1 MDLGNGQDDL
11 HSVRRNHKDQVTQN
25 EPEPGAML
33 YKRITAA
40 GDIKT
45 STMPW
50 LVRLTSGNVLVLS
63 TFDVKEHVMA
73 IILWFGMMN
82 VQFGKK
88 MLLLIHISQHLVKGV
103 VHQFQ
108 TITMIWL
115 LREYKL
121 DGPSLRTCTCIV
133 TSMWSL
139 KPVLGCMSDVL
150 PVHGHRKK
158 TYVMLTSIIGVTCTL
173 TIGLTSSDS
182 LSSAGVVLCLCGM
195 TLQAVTCDLLT
206 EARYSEQIKKKPEY
220 GPDLVVYAWGGVSV
234 GSMFAVGLAGWII
247 ANLGARAVFLVCM
260 APSALII
267 PAAASNMFEEMPLSK
282 SEVSTLRSVF
292 LHQPEIIYLC
302 ALVTGT
308 SLSLSSFSVLVE
320 SQATKC
326 IVAVI
331 AIAAILISSYL
342 ILRPDIFKV
351 VAYFALQACLG
362 VSISSA
368 SLFFYADQPLQY
380 PEGPHLSIA
389 FLSFVLCF
397 ATSAVSLVGL
407 VFYLK
412 CMKGWSFR
420 QVLAIGTILLTI
432 LPMLLETMVFLRIN
446 ISLGIPDWF
455 LLLGSS
461 ISTVIARQWQ
471 WLPGILL
478 VSYICPSGMEA
489 TMLGLLAGC
498 THVGSQVSDHM
509 GALLLNWLEV
519 NPKGSTAE
527 SREFNH
533 LWKASLLANF
543 ISVCSIV
550 LIPILIPNVKQIDM
564 LSCIKGNCSATW
576 RHVSGQASQAP
587 DS

>member
-1 MDLGNGQDDL
+1 MEDDL
-11 HSVRRNHKDQVTQN
+11 RSVRRTHQEQVSEN

-33 YKRITAA
+33 YKRRTSVS
-40 GDIKT
+40 DMKT

-50 LVRLTSGNVLVLS
+50 LVRLTSSNILAVSMLDL
-63 TFDVKEHVMA
+63 KENLMA
-73 IILWFGMMN
+73 VILWFGMLN
-82 VQFGKK
+82 FQFGKK

-103 VHQFQ
+103 VYQFQ
-108 TITMIWL
+108 TLTMIWL
-115 LREYKL
+115 LQEYKV
-121 DGPSLRTCTCIV
+121 DGPSLRTFTCIA

-158 TYVMLTSIIGVTCTL
+158 TYAMLTSVLGVACTL
-173 TIGLTSSDS
+173 AIGLTSSDS
-182 LSSAGVVLCLCGM
+182 LSPAGVVVFLCGM

-206 EARYSEQIKKKPEY
+206 EACYSEQIKKKPEY

-234 GSMFAVGLAGWII
+234 GSMFAAGLAGWII
-247 ANLGARAVFLVCM
+247 ANLSARAVFLVCI

-267 PAAASNMFEEMPLSK
+267 PAAATNMFEEMPLS
-282 SEVSTLRSVF
+282 SIAVSKLQTTF
-292 LHQPEIIYLC
+292 LQQPEIIYLC

-308 SLSLSSFSVLVE
+308 SLSLSTFSVLVE
-320 SQATKC
+320 SQSTKC
-326 IVAVI
+326 IAAVV
-331 AIAAILISSYL
+331 AIAGIIISSHF

-351 VAYFALQACLG
+351 ITYFALQACFG

-368 SLFFYADQPLQY
+368 SFLFYSDQPLQY
-380 PEGPHLSIA
+380 PEGPHFSIA

-397 ATSAVSLVGL
+397 ATSAMSLVGL

-412 CMKGWSFR
+412 CMKSWSFR
-420 QVLAIGTILLTI
+420 QVLAFGTVLLTL
-432 LPMLLETMVFLRIN
+432 LPMLFETIMFLGIN
-446 ISLGIPDWF
+446 VSLGIPDWF

-498 THVGSQVSDHM
+498 AHVGTQVSNHV
-509 GALLLNWLEV
+509 GASLLNWLEV
-519 NPKGSTAE
+519 NPKGSAAE

-533 LWKASLLANF
+533 LWQASLLANL

-550 LIPILIPNVKQIDM
+550 LIPILIPDVKQLDIA
-564 LSCIKGNCSATW
+564 SCIKGNCSAT
-576 RHVSGQASQAP
+576 RHHMSKQASQAA

>member
-1 MDLGNGQDDL
+1 MDIRNGQDDL
-11 HSVRRNHKDQVTQN
+11 HSVRRSHKEQVSES

-33 YKRITAA
+33 YKRSTAA
-40 GDIKT
+40 RDTQI

-50 LVRLTSGNVLVLS
+50 LVRLTSGNVLVVSALD
-63 TFDVKEHVMA
+63 TKEHFMS

-82 VQFGKK
+82 LQFGKK

-108 TITMIWL
+108 AITMIWL
-115 LREYKL
+115 LREYKV
-121 DGPSLRTCTCIV
+121 DGPSLRTFMCIV

-158 TYVMLTSIIGVTCTL
+158 TYVMLTSIIGVACTL
-173 TIGLTSSDS
+173 VIGLTRSDS
-182 LSSAGVVLCLCGM
+182 LSPAGVVVCLCGM

-206 EARYSEQIKKKPEY
+206 EARYSEQIRKKPEY

-247 ANLGARAVFLVCM
+247 ANLGARSVFLVCM

-267 PAAASNMFEEMPLSK
+267 PAAASNMFEEMPLSR
-282 SEVSTLRSVF
+282 SAVSKLQSAF
-292 LHQPEIIYLC
+292 LQQPDIIYLC
-302 ALVTGT
+302 ALVTGV
-308 SLSLSSFSVLVE
+308 SLSLSSFSIFIE

-331 AIAAILISSYL
+331 AIAGILSSSFL

-351 VAYFALQACLG
+351 VAYFALQACFG

-368 SLFFYADQPLQY
+368 SFFFYADQPLQY
-380 PEGPHLSIA
+380 SEGPHFSIG

-397 ATSAVSLVGL
+397 ATSAMSLVGL
-407 VFYLK
+407 IVYLK

-420 QVLAIGTILLTI
+420 QVLATGTILLTL
-432 LPMLLETMVFLRIN
+432 LPMLLETLIFLRVN

-478 VSYICPSGMEA
+478 MSYICPSGMEA

-498 THVGSQVSDHM
+498 KHVGSQVSDHM

-519 NPKGSTAE
+519 NPNGSTAE
-527 SREFNH
+527 SREFNN
-533 LWKASLLANF
+533 LWKAALLANL

-550 LIPILIPNVKQIDM
+550 LIPILIPNVKQLDM
-564 LSCIKGNCSATW
+564 LSCIKGDDSATW
-576 RHVSGQASQAP
+576 RHASSPASRAP